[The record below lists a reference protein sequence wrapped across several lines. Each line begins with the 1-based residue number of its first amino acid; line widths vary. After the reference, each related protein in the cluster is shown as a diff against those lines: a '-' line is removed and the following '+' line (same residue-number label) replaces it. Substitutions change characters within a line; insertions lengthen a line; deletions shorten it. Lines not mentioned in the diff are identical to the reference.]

1 MFDKF
6 GEFDSAEEIN
16 RAAAAQLKEGD
27 LDAIKTIAEENGL
40 DPEDAEDFC
49 TGVIDSLTT
58 PLLAAIGKLEMESKD
73 LGLKNMMEDW
83 KNFLI
88 QMCEEGDQM
97 AQAVRKKGKSLE
109 KCMAQIL
116 KVSFE
121 TKAQLDDRIVQAAGL
136 KPPIYLG
143 IPGSRRMEIKLQSPA
158 IRSIPGK
165 RLCRKDGISGQRT
178 IPESTERNCCMHG
191 ISGMEHG
198 VLRTIRHKS
207 KEHKQNVL
215 HQRPTEN

>member
-49 TGVIDSLTT
+49 TGAIDSLTT
-58 PLLAAIGKLEMESKD
+58 PLLAAMGKLEMESKD

-88 QMCEEGDQM
+88 QMCEDDDQM

-121 TKAQLDDRIVQAAGL
+121 TNAQLDDRIVRAAGL

-143 IPGSRRMEIKLQSPA
+143 IPGKAQ
-158 IRSIPGK
+158 IRKIAEKYYKGEEK
-165 RLCRKDGISGQRT
+165 
-178 IPESTERNCCMHG
+178 
-191 ISGMEHG
+191 
-198 VLRTIRHKS
+198 
-207 KEHKQNVL
+207 
-215 HQRPTEN
+215 

>member
-6 GEFDSAEEIN
+6 GEFNSAEEIN

-27 LDAIKTIAEENGL
+27 MDAIKTIAEENGL

-88 QMCEEGDQM
+88 QMCEEDDQM
-97 AQAVRKKGKSLE
+97 AQAIRKKGKSLE

-116 KVSFE
+116 KASFE
-121 TKAQLDDRIVQAAGL
+121 TKAQLDDRIVRAAGL

-143 IPGSRRMEIKLQSPA
+143 IPGKAQ
-158 IRSIPGK
+158 IRKIAEKYYKGEEK
-165 RLCRKDGISGQRT
+165 
-178 IPESTERNCCMHG
+178 
-191 ISGMEHG
+191 
-198 VLRTIRHKS
+198 
-207 KEHKQNVL
+207 
-215 HQRPTEN
+215 

>member
-40 DPEDAEDFC
+40 DPEDAEVFC
-49 TGVIDSLTT
+49 TGAIDSLTT
-58 PLLAAIGKLEMESKD
+58 PLLAAMGKLEMESKD
-73 LGLKNMMEDW
+73 LGLKNITEDW

-88 QMCEEGDQM
+88 QMCEEDDQM

-121 TKAQLDDRIVQAAGL
+121 TKAQLDDRIVWAAGL

-143 IPGSRRMEIKLQSPA
+143 IPGKAQ
-158 IRSIPGK
+158 IRKIAEKYYKGEEK
-165 RLCRKDGISGQRT
+165 
-178 IPESTERNCCMHG
+178 
-191 ISGMEHG
+191 
-198 VLRTIRHKS
+198 
-207 KEHKQNVL
+207 
-215 HQRPTEN
+215 

>member
-49 TGVIDSLTT
+49 TGAIDSLTT

-88 QMCEEGDQM
+88 QMCEEDDQM
-97 AQAVRKKGKSLE
+97 AQAVRKKGIS
-109 KCMAQIL
+109 
-116 KVSFE
+116 
-121 TKAQLDDRIVQAAGL
+121 
-136 KPPIYLG
+136 
-143 IPGSRRMEIKLQSPA
+143 GSRRLEIKLQSSA

-165 RLCRKDGISGQRT
+165 RLCRKDRISGQRT

-198 VLRTIRHKS
+198 ILRTIRHKG